1 MKAQKLGRNSI
12 YQSPDERAAYKDT
25 LIKGIEAEAERE
37 KEQLTLNGQKKV
49 QEEKQLLSELARI
62 GNPPEEIVRSDY
74 RKGLCTASFVA
85 LPIGAES
92 AFLFWTF
99 GFLGLKAG
107 YTIIIAA
114 AIVILSLEAFDYYIT
129 AFRQRYR
136 HYDNVLF
143 LILGSMSVIAIFLV
157 LLFIAEIRH
166 SLYELTST
174 LESDNS
180 PEEIL
185 IRTQRFRSNSSNDFL
200 YSMCFLTITVTMVG
214 GTSFHLSKSLILGSR
229 PALRLYKQLRK
240 VRDEM
245 IRLGEQISNLKA
257 RVPEFE
263 SEFEKGLKE
272 EQLKQLRIEEKARK
286 NEIKW
291 NRIKERIKAIAP
303 VILLP
308 ITIILITIAVFFLL
322 RGEAKGAEYIV
333 LIDISKS
340 TDVSQY
346 SGKGNEFNKSTKAVE
361 SIIRN
366 DLSAGDKIK
375 ALAVT
380 ERSFSRPFFLLN
392 DEIPK
397 KKGAFGENLARKKIQ
412 LLKKWKGLDLKPTAK
427 ATDLLGALFL
437 ASILYSSDK
446 DKRLIIFSDMRNTS
460 ELNIERL
467 KKIDVQRSISIVEKL
482 GLIPDLKGT
491 RVSCLGIHSVGKSP
505 SYWLSLREF
514 WKEFFR
520 RAGAEAL
527 TFSIERRLSHE

>member
-1 MKAQKLGRNSI
+1 
-12 YQSPDERAAYKDT
+12 
-25 LIKGIEAEAERE
+25 
-37 KEQLTLNGQKKV
+37 
-49 QEEKQLLSELARI
+49 
-62 GNPPEEIVRSDY
+62 
-74 RKGLCTASFVA
+74 
-85 LPIGAES
+85 
-92 AFLFWTF
+92 
-99 GFLGLKAG
+99 
-107 YTIIIAA
+107 
-114 AIVILSLEAFDYYIT
+114 
-129 AFRQRYR
+129 
-136 HYDNVLF
+136 
-143 LILGSMSVIAIFLV
+143 
-157 LLFIAEIRH
+157 
-166 SLYELTST
+166 
-174 LESDNS
+174 
-180 PEEIL
+180 
-185 IRTQRFRSNSSNDFL
+185 
-200 YSMCFLTITVTMVG
+200 MCFLTITVTMVG